1 MVLISDSLGL
11 YVSPNC
17 VLAGHGNQAV
27 LYSSNKKL
35 KLPTGLRRGKV
46 HGFAVTPVGS
56 SQDLV
61 LIFSENEYSI
71 ILHTRSNDTNP
82 FKLLYEGETKD
93 WINAAKFLGDKQTNN
108 KKTFVLHM
116 AHSALLYLEF
126 DLTATAEC
134 RALGLARCSD
144 SSILYCTRLHGE
156 CFEDLAIISGN
167 AFGELLLW
175 QPQNAIDAKA
185 ESPVKTYPVLL
196 RLQAHN
202 GVIFSI
208 DFNMASQLLVTTSDD
223 RSVKFWK
230 IQKLESWQGSTVKP
244 MYSCFGHSSRVMCA
258 VIFEVDGQ
266 AYVAS
271 GGEDS
276 FVCVWSLSGDLLL
289 KRRQHFGSP
298 IWRIGFR
305 AEDNTLYSTSSSGNL
320 AAESLEE
327 LFCGHRSA
335 PAANILSEISGAATD
350 EFIRNVRFLSGQ
362 LIVGLSSA
370 NQLYYMRVTQ
380 DNWQLVDSD
389 FPTYKRTVLEVSGD
403 IIATCGH
410 RRITIYRHNAQHNVF
425 DQLFDGE
432 TGLTGTIRSFHFLSK
447 DLYLVSDDLG
457 KCVSLKAHDLS
468 LDSPIE
474 LGNYREAWLTA
485 ALLIS
490 ERYLLLGDRRGHV
503 MLYQRCSNNNTFS
516 LKATLK
522 HLHGKMGTNFF
533 KLLRADE
540 DAAHVLSGGHEPL
553 LKYLHL
559 ELAEC
564 TLTIG
569 QRESIP
575 LSWVEACPRRDVML
589 GFNDNHIVAW
599 SRRYD
604 VLAQLACGGGHRC
617 WDYLLSDDDILAIL
631 FVKRKRVFLYRHPL
645 YNRIAKD
652 MAKLELNSWHTRNC
666 NSARLLPHKGDN
678 KGAHPLIVSA
688 GDDNI
693 IKLSKVIDGTVL
705 RCAEVHSHVSTV
717 RCLQAHRLASSRNS
731 TTWLIFSVGGRSRLC
746 INQLAVS
753 SADNE
758 CQVTEL
764 CTHILQKSSTVE
776 ARLMAIDIVQEE
788 ASHFSLYV
796 AVADGEIRHYRW
808 HLNKPSEL
816 HLQTVVDIERCPL
829 TLQWIK
835 SKALVLITTTSG
847 EIYAFERTLATK
859 CLQLRLHMA
868 GINAIDTCMDDKQP
882 QRLHILSGGD
892 DENIKYTVLDL
903 DSMTVEYKTEFLHL
917 HNAQVNALSIQGSA
931 ATNESGESEMYAFTC
946 GIDQQIFRIDLRRR
960 EYRRIGH
967 TSIADIKG
975 MLIDDNQRHMYF
987 YGSGFE
993 IVEINSC

>member
-1 MVLISDSLGL
+1 LTG
-11 YVSPNC
+11 Y
-17 VLAGHGNQAV
+17 GNQAV
-27 LYSSNKKL
+27 LYTSNKKI
-35 KLPTGLRRGKV
+35 KLPTGLRKGKV
-46 HGFAVTPVGS
+46 HGFDVSPVDPL
-56 SQDLV
+56 QDLV
-61 LIFSENEYSI
+61 LIFSENEYSL
-71 ILHTRSNDTNP
+71 ILHNRGNDKHR
-82 FKLLYEGETKD
+82 FQLVYEGETKD
-93 WINAAKFLGDKQTNN
+93 WINAAKFLGDHAKD

-116 AHSALLYLEF
+116 AHSAVLYLEF
-126 DLTATAEC
+126 DLNSNADC
-134 RALGLARCSD
+134 RTLQLARCSE

-175 QPQNAIDAKA
+175 QTQDAIDAKA
-185 ESPVKTYPVLL
+185 ETSVKTYPLLL

-223 RSVKFWK
+223 RSVKFWQ
-230 IQKLESWQGSTVKP
+230 ITRLGSWQGATIRP

-258 VIFEVDGQ
+258 VIFEVGKNLTFMTLVGSSLILLFLSGGQ

-276 FVCVWSLSGDLLL
+276 YVCVWSLSGDMLM

-298 IWRIGFR
+298 IWRLGFR
-305 AEDNTLYSTSSSGNL
+305 AEDKTLYSTSSSGNL
-320 AAESLEE
+320 AAESLED
-327 LFCGHRSA
+327 LFDKNT
-335 PAANILSEISGAATD
+335 PAANMLSDIYGASTD
-350 EFIRNVRFLSGQ
+350 EFIRNVKFVSDQ
-362 LIVGLSSA
+362 LIVGLSSS
-370 NQLYYMRVTQ
+370 NQLYYMKVAQ
-380 DNWQLVDSD
+380 DNWHLVDSD

-410 RRITIYRHNAQHNVF
+410 RRITIYRHNAEHNVF
-425 DQLFDGE
+425 DKVFDGE

-457 KCVSLKAHDLS
+457 KCQSLKAHDLS

-474 LGNYREAWLTA
+474 LGNYREAWITA

-490 ERYLLLGDRRGHV
+490 EKYLLLGDRRGHV
-503 MLYQRCSNNNTFS
+503 ILYLRCNNTFS
-516 LKATLK
+516 RKAALK

-533 KLLRADE
+533 KLLRTDDDVAY
-540 DAAHVLSGGHEPL
+540 VLSGGHEPL
-553 LKYLHL
+553 LKYLQL
-559 ELAEC
+559 GLTEC
-564 TLTIG
+564 TMTIG
-569 QRESIP
+569 QRESVP
-575 LSWVEACPRRDVML
+575 LSWVEACPREDVIL

-617 WDYLLSDDDILAIL
+617 WDYRLTDDDVLAIL
-631 FVKRKRVFLYRHPL
+631 FVKRKRVFLYLHPL

-652 MAKLELNSWHTRNC
+652 MAKLELISWHSRNC
-666 NSARLLPHKGDN
+666 NSSRLLFHEGDGN
-678 KGAHPLIVSA
+678 GAQPLIVSA
-688 GDDNI
+688 GDDNV
-693 IKLSKVIDGTVL
+693 IKLTKVVDDTL
-705 RCAEVHSHVSTV
+705 LHCAEVHSHVSTV
-717 RCLQAHRLASSRNS
+717 RCLQAHKLSSSRNS

-746 INQLAVS
+746 INQLTVS
-753 SADNE
+753 LKDNE

-776 ARLMAIDIVQEE
+776 ARLMAIDIVLEE
-788 ASHFSLYV
+788 AAKFSLYV
-796 AVADGEIRHYRW
+796 AVADGEIRHYHW

-816 HLQTVVDIERCPL
+816 HLQAAVDIERCPL

-835 SKALVLITTTSG
+835 SKGIVLITTTSG
-847 EIYAFERTLATK
+847 EMYGLERTLTTK
-859 CLQLRLHMA
+859 CLQLRLHMT
-868 GINAIDTCMDDKQP
+868 GINTIDTCMDDRQP

-892 DENIKYTVLDL
+892 DENIKYTVLDS
-903 DSMTVEYKTEFLHL
+903 DSMTVEYKTEFLGL
-917 HNAQVNALSIQGSA
+917 HNAQVNALSIHSSVGSNQKGE
-931 ATNESGESEMYAFTC
+931 TESEMFAFTC
-946 GIDQQIFRIDLRRR
+946 GIDKQIFRIDLRRHK
-960 EYRRIGH
+960 YKCVGH

-975 MLIDDNQRHMYF
+975 MLIDENLRRMYF

-993 IVEINSC
+993 IVEI